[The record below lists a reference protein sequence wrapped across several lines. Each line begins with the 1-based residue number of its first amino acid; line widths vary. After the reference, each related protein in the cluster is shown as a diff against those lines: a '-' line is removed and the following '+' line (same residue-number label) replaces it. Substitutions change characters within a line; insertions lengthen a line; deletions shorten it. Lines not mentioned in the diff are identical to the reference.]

1 MCILLPNTKVTMST
15 ESTISTEEQ
24 NSEQAKI
31 DLELV
36 SAELRKVIEFDQVPE
51 EMLNMVV
58 SIHEVSEEAVRESWD
73 SLPTSAQNVLDN
85 FEQFH
90 ALISVSQAFAGLN
103 FMEEY
108 KTLELPKDMS
118 EQEQEDYRTQLLDQ
132 VLYNCVKDMVKQ
144 IKKARRDPILKR
156 DFIEVFEKK

>member
-1 MCILLPNTKVTMST
+1 MST

-24 NSEQAKI
+24 NSEQDKI

>member
-1 MCILLPNTKVTMST
+1 MCILIPNTKVIMST
-15 ESTISTEEQ
+15 ESNISTEEQ

-73 SLPTSAQNVLDN
+73 SLPASAQNVLDN

-156 DFIEVFEKK
+156 DFIEVFEK